1 MIGTGTNLEHSLI
14 PEDFFC
20 YDSCQ
25 SDIEN
30 ISVFFIVQEPSLE
43 NVEGCIISAA
53 PIDFR
58 GRAKRSLEDM
68 RSSEDA
74 YILFLD
80 EFTVRYISQ
89 EMNETPQNELIQ
101 M

>member
-1 MIGTGTNLEHSLI
+1 MIGTGTNLDHSLI

-43 NVEGCIISAA
+43 NVEGGIISAA

>member
-1 MIGTGTNLEHSLI
+1 
-14 PEDFFC
+14 
-20 YDSCQ
+20 
-25 SDIEN
+25 
-30 ISVFFIVQEPSLE
+30 
-43 NVEGCIISAA
+43 
-53 PIDFR
+53 
-58 GRAKRSLEDM
+58 M